1 MSENCSRC
9 YFVQQSDSM
18 EAYEKMTL
26 ILTWLITPVNS
37 LLISGLDSLV
47 SRLLQ
52 HSVMFVLQITVRFR
66 EHFWVICRF
75 AIIVCSII
83 CQKSIQMLSD
93 ACFKSSSSYLDDKAG
108 CAVGAQPAWI
118 NKSISWILRANLWNQ
133 DWNVILLNFSSDLQ
147 MIKW

>member
-9 YFVQQSDSM
+9 YVVQQSDSM

-93 ACFKSSSSYLDDKAG
+93 ACFKSSSSYLDDKAA

-133 DWNVILLNFSSDLQ
+133 DWNVILFHFSSDLQ